1 MIDINID
8 KAKEILKD
16 KIRAA
21 RAPQFQALDIAY
33 IVALETGDVAVQQS
47 ISKKKQA
54 LRDLTKVPEIAN
66 AEDVEALKNVWDAD
80 LLGPAPFA

>member
-21 RAPQFQALDIAY
+21 RAPQFQALDVAY
-33 IVALETGDVAVQQS
+33 MVALESGDSEAQQS
-47 ISKKKQA
+47 IAEKKQA
-54 LRDLTKVPEIAN
+54 LRDLTEAPEITTAKDL
-66 AEDVEALKNVWDAD
+66 ETLKAAWNSD
-80 LLGPAPFA
+80 LLGPAPFS